1 MSLVTGASLTL
12 DRLQY
17 TVQLRSVTAELAVLP
32 GVNSA
37 EVLIVA
43 GVQVDA
49 TPGTEASLDL
59 DGGDGSAT
67 VLTGHVAHVERTATG
82 TLVRI
87 ADAGAELAA
96 VRPHETYNGLTGT
109 QLIAKLAG
117 LAGVDVGLVV
127 ATNQTAAYVADPR
140 RTAAEHVAAV
150 VRRAGGVA
158 AIDGAGQ
165 LTVQPWPVGLPTA
178 ALRLDREFVRI
189 ATTAYAPGHEY
200 AAVGGGGSGVALA
213 PDAWLLNTDP
223 VTSADDPDPSRTWF
237 ADPVLRTALDVEA
250 AQRAEA
256 GRRGSD
262 TLRLAA
268 ECWLLPARR
277 PGEVVQLQQTTS
289 DDQAGPW
296 LLTGVRHELGW
307 GHAWTVLTGVSGGDP
322 GGLLGSLAGAIG
334 GLL

>member
-1 MSLVTGASLTL
+1 MSLTTGASLIL

-32 GVNSA
+32 GVNCA
-37 EVLIVA
+37 DVLVA
-43 GVQVDA
+43 ADVRVDA

-67 VLTGHVAHVERTATG
+67 VLTGHVVHVGRTATG
-82 TLVRI
+82 TRVRL
-87 ADAGAELAA
+87 ADGGADLAA
-96 VRPHETYNGLTGT
+96 VRPHETYSGLTGT

-127 ATNQTAAYVADPR
+127 ATTQTAAYVADPR
-140 RTAAEHVAAV
+140 RTAAEHVAAIA
-150 VRRAGGVA
+150 RRAGGVA
-158 AIDGAGQ
+158 AIDGGGQ

-213 PDAWLLNTDP
+213 PDVWLLSTDP
-223 VTSADDPDPSRTWF
+223 ITSADDPDPTRTWF
-237 ADPVLRTALDVEA
+237 ADPVLRTALDVET

-256 GRRGSD
+256 GRRDSD
-262 TLRLAA
+262 TGRLEA

-277 PGEVVQLQQTTS
+277 PGEVIQLQQTTA

-307 GHAWTVLTGVSGGDP
+307 GHARTVLTGVSAGEP
-322 GGLLGSLAGAIG
+322 TSLLGALAGAIG